1 MCPTVARCT
10 DRGGTNSAHTAR
22 LFPRR
27 FEQGLLAVSADE
39 EIVLGL
45 LTARGS
51 VVVEV
56 VTRAMEDGF
65 CHARIIIPV
74 PELSTAGEGA
84 APTSG

>member
-1 MCPTVARCT
+1 MCPTVARCA

-27 FEQGLLAVSADE
+27 FEQGLLAVGADE

-45 LTARGS
+45 LAAGRG
-51 VVVEV
+51 VVVEIV
-56 VTRAMEDGF
+56 ARPVEDGF

-74 PELSTAGEGA
+74 PELSTAGEGVF
-84 APTSG
+84 TL